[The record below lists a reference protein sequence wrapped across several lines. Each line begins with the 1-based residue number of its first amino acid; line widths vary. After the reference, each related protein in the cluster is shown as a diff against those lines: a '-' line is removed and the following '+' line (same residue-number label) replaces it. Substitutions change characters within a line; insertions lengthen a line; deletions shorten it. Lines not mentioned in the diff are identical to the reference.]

1 MLHLLKFTL
10 LKTLNSY
17 TMNKYL
23 LVCLICC
30 SSFLA
35 NAQTIKKAPT
45 KKTNT
50 NAVVK
55 KPLATSVDKTG
66 RHINITLTPFKNCW
80 IYLGSYYGTGRT
92 ITDSAYLDG
101 NSKGVFKGNTKL
113 TGGIYFVVS
122 PQYTI
127 QFELLMDAEQHFSIV
142 ADSAKKEQ
150 FQIIGSADNDLF
162 KEYSK
167 VTSVKGKH
175 LYDLN
180 NQLATAKTRE
190 DSLQIRDEIIKGNKE
205 LQAYREDI
213 VAKNPNSLLSML
225 FTVMKRPE
233 FPPIPMVNGKPDSL
247 YPYRYVKDHY
257 WDDVN
262 FFDDRLLRT
271 PFFEPKMDDY
281 FKYQVSPEADSI
293 IQEVKYMLLSARSG
307 KEIFPYLL
315 TKFTNKY
322 VNPEYMGQDKVFLY
336 LFNDFYSK
344 GDTVFLNAASRKMIF
359 DRAYSLMANQIGE
372 PAPVLNLTDTLGKVQ
387 PMYNINAAF
396 TLVAFWDPHCGHCKE
411 QIPRID
417 SMYKSKWKA
426 LGLKVY
432 SVYVYDDNV
441 PDWKKFINEK
451 ELFDWTHVYQT
462 KAARD
467 LEIKNNQAGFRQLYD
482 ARVTPTIYLLDD
494 KKRIIAK
501 QLSLE
506 QFDDVIS
513 AKLKNKNNK

>member
-1 MLHLLKFTL
+1 
-10 LKTLNSY
+10 
-17 TMNKYL
+17 MNKYVL
-23 LVCLICC
+23 CWIACIWAF
-30 SSFLA
+30 SS
-35 NAQTIKKAPT
+35 NSQTTKKAT
-45 KKTNT
+45 
-50 NAVVK
+50 VK
-55 KPLATSVDKTG
+55 KPVTTTVAKKPTITNNSQG
-66 RHINITLTPFKNCW
+66 RNISITLTPFKNCW
-80 IYLGSYYGTGRT
+80 VYLGSYYGTGKT
-92 ITDSAYLDG
+92 LADSAYLDT
-101 NSKGVFKGNTKL
+101 NSKGAFKGNTKL

-127 QFELLMDAEQHFSIV
+127 QFELLMDDVQQFSIV
-142 ADSAKKEQ
+142 ADSAKKEE
-150 FQIIGSADNDLF
+150 FQVIGSTENDLF
-162 KEYSK
+162 KAYSK
-167 VTSVKGKH
+167 VSATKGKY

-180 NQLATAKTRE
+180 NQLSSAKTKD
-190 DSLQIRDEIIKGNKE
+190 DSTAIRKEIIKGNKE
-205 LQAYREDI
+205 LQDYREEI
-213 VAKNPNSLLSML
+213 IAKYPTSLLSML
-225 FTVMKRPE
+225 FSVMKRPE
-233 FPPIPMVNGKPDSL
+233 FPAIPMVNGKPDSL
-247 YPYRYVKDHY
+247 YPYRFVKEHY

-262 FFDDRLLRT
+262 FYDDRLLRT

-293 IQEVKYMLLSARSG
+293 IKEVKYMLLSARTG

-359 DRAYSLMANQIGE
+359 DRAYSLMANQLGE

-387 PMYNINAAF
+387 PMYNLNAKF
-396 TLVAFWDPHCGHCKE
+396 TIVAFWDPNCGHCKE

-417 SMYKSKWKA
+417 SMYKAKWKA

-441 PDWKKFINEK
+441 PAWKKFINEK

-467 LEIKNNQAGFRQLYD
+467 LEIKNNQPGFRQLYD

-506 QFDDVIS
+506 QFDDVIT
-513 AKLKNKNNK
+513 AKQKNQNSK